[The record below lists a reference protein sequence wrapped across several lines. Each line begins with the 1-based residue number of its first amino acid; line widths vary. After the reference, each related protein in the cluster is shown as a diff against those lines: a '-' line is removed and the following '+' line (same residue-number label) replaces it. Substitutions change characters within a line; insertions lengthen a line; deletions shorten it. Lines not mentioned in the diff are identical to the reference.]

1 VVAKTQRC
9 RLFVQVE
16 DPGLEGFDF
25 HTDELPPHEK
35 QPKIAVQVGTSW
47 PVELDASTDKPTLD
61 SKIKVMIVASI
72 TGVAILQLMA
82 FTTYGWLFSEEV
94 LKDLLSFGKCL
105 TIGVMLWAIGP
116 QMKNKLAEIVKALGK
131 ADE

>member
-1 VVAKTQRC
+1 MLC
-9 RLFVQVE
+9 IQVGDPWPE
-16 DPGLEGFDF
+16 DIDV
-25 HTDELPPHEK
+25 HTDAHPPHEK

-47 PVELDASTDKPTLD
+47 PEDLDASADKPTLD
-61 SKIKVMIVASI
+61 SKVKVMIIASM

-94 LKDLLSFGKCL
+94 LKDLLSFGKYL

-116 QMKNKLAEIVKALGK
+116 QMNNKLAEIVKALGK
-131 ADE
+131 AEK